1 MKNQREMKRKIL
13 LSLIVSSIFFVTCRS
28 ENGTSSRTDKSTAS
42 PVIQLTTAEFKKEIF
57 NYEANKS
64 WKYEGSKPAI
74 IDFYADWCGPCRQLS
89 PIVEELAKEYA
100 GKIIVYKVNTD
111 QEAVLAQNLGIQGLP
126 TLLFIPAQG
135 SPQISTGLIP
145 RESLVKAINDVLLV
159 K

>member
-1 MKNQREMKRKIL
+1 M
-13 LSLIVSSIFFVTCRS
+13 
-28 ENGTSSRTDKSTAS
+28 
-42 PVIQLTTAEFKKEIF
+42 
-57 NYEANKS
+57 
-64 WKYEGSKPAI
+64 
-74 IDFYADWCGPCRQLS
+74 
-89 PIVEELAKEYA
+89 EELAKEYA

-135 SPQISTGLIP
+135 NPQISTGLIP